1 MDVVNHNRDKQ
12 FQICCNNKF
21 IVHFYMW
28 ENVLYAINRYQ
39 PVTMFN
45 CMSECQILLNY
56 IQPEI

>member
-28 ENVLYAINRYQ
+28 ENVL
-39 PVTMFN
+39 
-45 CMSECQILLNY
+45 
-56 IQPEI
+56 